1 MEILW
6 YYIDKGVTDVK
17 TSVNINRRSIMREK
31 GKRRKVRRILAM
43 FLAVVIFATSADLTV
58 LAAGADDKSAGTA
71 ATGEEGAAPV
81 PNEVYG
87 ENVPEGTNEV
97 YEETGSS
104 AQGAEAEAEGQGSCP
119 APDRSK

>member
-71 ATGEEGAAPV
+71 ATGEERC
-81 PNEVYG
+81 
-87 ENVPEGTNEV
+87 GTS
-97 YEETGSS
+97 T
-104 AQGAEAEAEGQGSCP
+104 
-119 APDRSK
+119 